1 MSNNSFNDIL
11 NEINSSKTTFNC
23 FSPSRK
29 ENVLIL
35 PLTLSQQKSIIET
48 SVDASLA
55 ALFFNNTFFKILKNN
70 IKSDISKFDT
80 VDRVQFAIQLRSQL
94 SNAYS
99 SNGQDYALNDIVER
113 NKTLPYDLKE
123 TQIISENYV
132 FTVKNPNLVLDDRVN
147 SILINKY
154 KNENISGTK
163 LKNLI
168 SDLFVHEILKFI
180 PKLKVNDK
188 EIELHHD
195 LQGAAN
201 LLEKIDSIRF
211 VEITKYINNVRDVE
225 RSFAVIPGTNTS
237 IDIIPEFF
245 IV

>member
-1 MSNNSFNDIL
+1 MSNTNFTDVL
-11 NEINSSKTTFNC
+11 NEISSSKSTITC

-29 ENVLIL
+29 ENVQLL

-48 SVDASLA
+48 SMDSSLA
-55 ALFFNNTFFKILKNN
+55 ALFFNNTFFKILKQN
-70 IKSDISKFDT
+70 IKGDISKYDT
-80 VDRVQFAIQLRSQL
+80 IDRVQFAIQLRSQL
-94 SNAYS
+94 SNNYVNSGQEYS
-99 SNGQDYALNDIVER
+99 LADIAEK
-113 NKTLPYDLKE
+113 NKSINYEIKE
-123 TQIISENYV
+123 TQIVSDNYV
-132 FTVKNPNLVLDDRVN
+132 FTVKNPNLVLDDRIN

-154 KNENISGTK
+154 KNENLSGSK

-180 PKLKVNDK
+180 PKVKVNDK
-188 EIELHHD
+188 EVELHHD

-211 VEITKYINNVRDVE
+211 VDITKYINNVRDVE
-225 RSFAVIPGTNTS
+225 RSFAVISGTGNS
-237 IDIIPEFF
+237 IDIVPEFF